1 MLTMTNPPLLYPMTV
16 KALFARRVLGS
27 SPLARV
33 IDNDGDCLKTLAATV
48 LITAFGLGAAVIV
61 SGGGARLP
69 GGARRVGGLVNVNS
83 SFRNNR
89 FLKFIEVWG
98 YLFNLA
104 LCLQNTER

>member
-1 MLTMTNPPLLYPMTV
+1 MTAGRRSSLLTMTNPPLLYPMTV
-16 KALFARRVLGS
+16 KALFARRALGS

-33 IDNDGDCLKTLAATV
+33 IDNDGDCLKTLAATA

-61 SGGGARLP
+61 SA
-69 GGARRVGGLVNVNS
+69 AVNVNS